1 MWSTNKNYWD
11 LSIYLDHAMLD
22 KWLLNIALKGILEC
36 HKKVFVLWQRLI
48 DIFTVL
54 NVAPASF
61 IHWVMED
68 GNASNVGSDLLL
80 DHGNASCQNI

>member
-1 MWSTNKNYWD
+1 
-11 LSIYLDHAMLD
+11 MLD

-54 NVAPASF
+54 NVAPASS
-61 IHWVMED
+61 IGCLMED
-68 GNASNVGSDLLL
+68 VNANNVESDLLL
-80 DHGNASCQNI
+80 DRGNTDCQNI

>member
-1 MWSTNKNYWD
+1 
-11 LSIYLDHAMLD
+11 MLD
-22 KWLLNIALKGILEC
+22 KWLLNIALTGISEC